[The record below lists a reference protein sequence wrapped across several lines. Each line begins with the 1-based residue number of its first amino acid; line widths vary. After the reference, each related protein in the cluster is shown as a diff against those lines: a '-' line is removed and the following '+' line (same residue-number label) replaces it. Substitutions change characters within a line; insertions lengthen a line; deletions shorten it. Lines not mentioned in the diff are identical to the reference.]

1 MLVQNKIDILVI
13 TETKL
18 DDSFPVSQFLID
30 GFHTPYRFD
39 RKRGAGGVMIYV
51 SKDITSKQLY
61 KHSFADDIEGIFI
74 EINLRKCKWLLFGT
88 YHPPSQ
94 PDSYYFENVSSAL
107 DIYTKFYNKILLIG
121 DFNAEDSEPCLSD
134 FLYKHECKNLV
145 KDKTC
150 FKSIENPSCID
161 LFLTNSQ
168 YSFQNTFAVATGFSD
183 FHKMVLTVLKV
194 KIDKQ
199 KSKKMTYR
207 DYKKFDE
214 SNFKKDLAIKLG
226 KSSTTCESFEN
237 NFLEVLEN
245 HAPEK
250 SKYNRANQVPYM
262 TKSLRKAI
270 MKRSELQ
277 SKFFKNRSHQNMI
290 NYKKQRNFCSRLNK
304 KEKKNYYSKLDTKQ
318 ITENKAF
325 WKTMKPLFSV
335 KGCSRSK
342 ITLTGDGK
350 IIKEDQKI
358 SDLFSTYFK
367 EAVDEIVLQ
376 SDENIIENVYSNVST
391 NSYIKRYKYHPSI
404 LSIQKKIGFVEEFNF
419 SNVTVEEIDKE
430 LNNLNEKKAC
440 SSSGIPTKVLKKT
453 SNICNKELLKIW
465 NEEIVGNKNFPKNL
479 KLAEISPIFKKGDKT
494 VAKNYRPIS
503 VLPCLSK
510 LFERILQTQLL
521 KHIEK
526 YLSPFMCGYRKGFS
540 AQFALISLIEHCKKI
555 LDKNGFAGA
564 VLMDLSKAFDT
575 IDHKLLLA
583 KLNAYGLGKDALLL
597 IESYLSD
604 RWQKVKVNSTFS
616 SWTELTK
623 GVPQGSVLGPLLF
636 NIYLNDLFFEL
647 DDSVCNFADDTTSF
661 VCDKSL
667 EAVLHKLE
675 NNTDNAIQWFQNNQM
690 KMNPDKCNLLIAG
703 HKWEHAW
710 ATVGDT
716 KIWENDRVKLLGVTI
731 DNKLRFDTHLSEVC
745 RKAENKLSAL
755 TRIFRFLSFDK
766 RRLLVKAFFESQFK
780 YCSLVWMFCSRT
792 ANNKINSLH
801 KRALRLIYEDYDATF
816 EELLEID
823 GSFSVHHFNI
833 QTLLIE
839 IYKFCNGLSIQ
850 IFRDLFQ
857 IRNNRYCLRSNSYLQ
872 RTNVQSVYNGE
883 NSLSNYAP
891 KMWDLVPME
900 IKNSASLEIFIRKI
914 RHWKPQCCP
923 CRLCKVFIPNLG
935 FI

>member
-1 MLVQNKIDILVI
+1 MLVK
-13 TETKL
+13 
-18 DDSFPVSQFLID
+18 
-30 GFHTPYRFD
+30 
-39 RKRGAGGVMIYV
+39 
-51 SKDITSKQLY
+51 KDITSKQHY

-94 PDSYYFENVSSAL
+94 PDSYYFENVSAAL
-107 DIYTKFYNKILLIG
+107 DIYTKFYNKILLVG

-150 FKSIENPSCID
+150 FKSTENPSCID

-168 YSFQNTFAVATGFSD
+168 YSFQSTFAVATGFSD

-194 KIDKQ
+194 KVDKQ

-214 SNFKKDLAIKLG
+214 SDFKKDLAIKLG
-226 KSSTTCESFEN
+226 ISSSTCESFEY

-250 SKYNRANQVPYM
+250 SKYIRANQVPYM

-325 WKTMKPLFSV
+325 WKTMKPLFSD

-342 ITLTGDGK
+342 ITLIDDGK

-358 SDLFSTYFK
+358 SDFFSIYFK
-367 EAVDEIVLQ
+367 EAVDEIVLENE
-376 SDENIIENVYSNVST
+376 ENIIENACSNVTT
-391 NSYIKRYKYHPSI
+391 NSYINKYKYHPSI

-430 LNNLNEKKAC
+430 INNLNEKKAC
-440 SSSGIPTKVLKKT
+440 TSSGIPTKVLKKT

-465 NEEIVGNKNFPKNL
+465 NEEIVGNKHFPKNL

-503 VLPCLSK
+503 VLSCLSK

-526 YLSPFMCGYRKGFS
+526 YLSPFLCGYRKGFS
-540 AQFALISLIEHCKKI
+540 AQFALISLIEHWKKI

-575 IDHKLLLA
+575 IDHNLLLA

-667 EAVLHKLE
+667 EVVLHKLE
-675 NNTDNAIQWFQNNQM
+675 SNADNAIQWFQKNHM

-703 HKWEHAW
+703 HKWEHVW

-731 DNKLRFDTHLSEVC
+731 DNKLRFDSHLSEVC

-780 YCSLVWMFCSRT
+780 YCSLAWMFCSRT
-792 ANNKINSLH
+792 TNNKINSLH
-801 KRALRLIYEDYDATF
+801 KRALRLIYEDYNATF

-857 IRNNRYCLRSNSYLQ
+857 IKNNRYCLRSNSDLQ

-883 NSLSNYAP
+883 NSLSSYAP

-900 IKNSASLEIFIRKI
+900 IKSSASLEIFIRKI